1 MVVESRSRSNG
12 KYGMWGRSERAIAHM
27 LRDIA
32 LWTPWR
38 SIAAWYC
45 WQMANEREPRLQMN
59 RR

>member
-1 MVVESRSRSNG
+1 MVVESGSRSNG

-45 WQMANEREPRLQMN
+45 WQVANERPTPVPK
-59 RR
+59 